1 MSNESN
7 TSSNFLGEDY
17 PYQNN
22 IRRPDQIS
30 IRETG
35 TIPQLGRNIKGMGEY
50 AKLLVTGNSRASM
63 SGGPLGNKYFL
74 KTGAQCKAVDSCGT
88 DENGKEVCDEVDR
101 YIYINNIPGGNIPLI
116 SSGMGVN
123 FSSFRGLI
131 PGSIENL
138 NVLNPMAIFRAFKDG
153 SSPPCQM
160 LKMQTVD
167 NNNNRSSESHY
178 VTLADIKSMDPC
190 WFGYTPEYNN
200 TNPVTSLKCQS
211 AFTTLAD
218 SEAVP
223 MSNDPIDQVYFAG
236 LACIGIYVFYRIMEK
251 AK

>member
-1 MSNESN
+1 MSN

-22 IRRPDQIS
+22 IRMPNQIS

-35 TIPQLGRNIKGMGEY
+35 TMPQLGRNIQGMGEY
-50 AKLLVTGNSRASM
+50 AKLLVSGNSRASVP
-63 SGGPLGNKYFL
+63 GGPLGNKYFL
-74 KTGAQCKAVDSCGT
+74 KTGAQCKAVDTCTT
-88 DENGKEVCDEVDR
+88 DESGQKVCQDVDR

-123 FSSFRGLI
+123 FTAFRGLI
-131 PGSIENL
+131 PGAMENL
-138 NVLNPMAIFRAFKDG
+138 NVLDPMAIFRAFKDG
-153 SSPPCQM
+153 ANPPCQM
-160 LKMQTVD
+160 LKMQTID
-167 NNNNRSSESHY
+167 NNNNHSSESHY
-178 VTLADIKSMDPC
+178 VTIADIESMDPC

-200 TNPVTSLKCQS
+200 TNPITRQKCKA
-211 AFTTLAD
+211 AFTNFSE
-218 SEAVP
+218 SEAAP
-223 MSNDPIDQVYFAG
+223 MSDDPMDQIYFAG

>member
-1 MSNESN
+1 MSN

-30 IRETG
+30 IRDTG
-35 TIPQLGRNIKGMGEY
+35 TIPQLGRNIRGMEEY
-50 AKLLVTGNSRASM
+50 AKILVTGNSRASVP
-63 SGGPLGNKYFL
+63 GGPLGNKYFL
-74 KTGAQCKAVDSCGT
+74 KTGAQCQAVDTCTT
-88 DENGKEVCDEVDR
+88 DETGAKVCGEVDR
-101 YIYINNIPGGNIPLI
+101 YIYINNVPGGNIPLI

-131 PGSIENL
+131 PGSMENL

-153 SSPPCQM
+153 ATPPCQV
-160 LKMQTVD
+160 LKMQTID
-167 NNNNRSSESHY
+167 NNNNQSSESHY
-178 VTLADIKSMDPC
+178 VTLADIQSMDPC
-190 WFGYTPEYNN
+190 WFSYTPEYNN
-200 TNPVTSLKCQS
+200 ANPITGKKCQS

-218 SEAVP
+218 SEEIH
-223 MSNDPIDQVYFAG
+223 MSNDPIDQIYFAG